1 MYAST
6 LDIYKKE
13 EGKKQNCT
21 KDPLLCILV
30 GVGNKSKQP
39 K

>member
-1 MYAST
+1 MYAGT

-13 EGKKQNCT
+13 GKNQNCT
-21 KDPLLCILV
+21 KDPLLCISV